1 MNRKISVIALILA
14 AGLLSG
20 CAKTLAATPSTG
32 VSSAAETTAAT
43 DVPEEVLEADRLTN
57 HMSENERN
65 SVSEGPLT
73 ILEEPW
79 KKEADDPFKN
89 EVMVEF
95 WDSNDYINN
104 SRSCL
109 KRIYNMEDP
118 ETISRLQNMIKS
130 YEEYPFPKYL
140 CTGSAN
146 GRKVEFLPQEDYDGG
161 KCEVYYLENSD
172 DGSGEGKEQH
182 KKFKDYAAFKK
193 WYRAYLNK
201 QVKDDGLSIIQ
212 ADQKYDDTVTLWDAV
227 INKTYKTV
235 PCGYIDRQIN
245 YHNLGMVTD
254 KSWEFVPSEVETI
267 KDSVKEIK
275 LFDDETCLDFLSH
288 VILPPDYDPDK
299 TYPVLF
305 LTDAVWRFGSCPE
318 LWNEMK
324 EGRARPVIIVTLG
337 FDYKYSGSNEYMRG
351 QFFIMEA
358 DLLDDFI
365 TDNLMPLISEKY
377 KIDCDTSVF
386 YGHSNGGFFAD
397 YCLFNSDQY
406 ENQPFAKYI
415 IGSPSLWSVE
425 KGRGYGLVE
434 KDYGYWERNDKLEKE
449 VLITVGEHEDPDYEQ
464 YYEDRPS
471 TIEGAKLLQQRL
483 EAHGAHSK
491 LKFYDSHHYQY
502 IPEMLKEYVNAFR
515 TR

>member
-1 MNRKISVIALILA
+1 MQKKLSLIALVLM

-43 DVPEEVLEADRLTN
+43 DVPEEVLEADRLSN

-79 KKEADDPFKN
+79 KKAADDPFKK

-118 ETISRLQNMIKS
+118 ETISRIQNMIKS

-193 WYRAYLNK
+193 WYRAYLDK

-212 ADQKYDDTVTLWDAV
+212 ADQKYDAWKAQRDAKIEAKKQGLTKAAADKAKAAAEAEAKV
-227 INKTYKTV
+227 NKTRAEAIAARKAEAEEAARKAAEEAAAAAAEAT
-235 PCGYIDRQIN
+235 
-245 YHNLGMVTD
+245 
-254 KSWEFVPSEVETI
+254 ET
-267 KDSVKEIK
+267 
-275 LFDDETCLDFLSH
+275 
-288 VILPPDYDPDK
+288 
-299 TYPVLF
+299 
-305 LTDAVWRFGSCPE
+305 PE
-318 LWNEMK
+318 
-324 EGRARPVIIVTLG
+324 A
-337 FDYKYSGSNEYMRG
+337 
-351 QFFIMEA
+351 
-358 DLLDDFI
+358 
-365 TDNLMPLISEKY
+365 
-377 KIDCDTSVF
+377 
-386 YGHSNGGFFAD
+386 
-397 YCLFNSDQY
+397 
-406 ENQPFAKYI
+406 
-415 IGSPSLWSVE
+415 
-425 KGRGYGLVE
+425 
-434 KDYGYWERNDKLEKE
+434 
-449 VLITVGEHEDPDYEQ
+449 
-464 YYEDRPS
+464 
-471 TIEGAKLLQQRL
+471 
-483 EAHGAHSK
+483 
-491 LKFYDSHHYQY
+491 
-502 IPEMLKEYVNAFR
+502 
-515 TR
+515 